1 MDAGNHGFVR
11 NVACPNEQYVDV
23 KFHKRGWS
31 ENSNFKVEG
40 SVYSA
45 PGKVE
50 YRISGKW
57 NSTV

>member
-1 MDAGNHGFVR
+1 MDAGSHGYVR
-11 NVACPNEQYVDV
+11 NNACPNEQYVDV
-23 KFHKRGWS
+23 KFHRRGWS
-31 ENSNFKVEG
+31 ENTYFKVEG
-40 SVYSA
+40 EVFSA